1 MKTWFYIWLT
11 FAIVVSIASVLA
23 GKYHALI
30 MALVCLVMALVCKGA
45 YRWDKQLKRQV
56 VAKYT
61 PFIQNVP
68 LTTETETY
76 TKAEALRM
84 MRSAKTVL
92 RGPCARWESGDFLLY
107 IDKAG
112 NKHQLDLK

>member
-1 MKTWFYIWLT
+1 M
-11 FAIVVSIASVLA
+11 V
-23 GKYHALI
+23 
-30 MALVCLVMALVCKGA
+30 
-45 YRWDKQLKRQV
+45 
-56 VAKYT
+56 KYT
-61 PFIQNVP
+61 PFIKNVP
-68 LTTETETY
+68 LTTEAETY

-84 MRSAKTVL
+84 MRSAKAVL